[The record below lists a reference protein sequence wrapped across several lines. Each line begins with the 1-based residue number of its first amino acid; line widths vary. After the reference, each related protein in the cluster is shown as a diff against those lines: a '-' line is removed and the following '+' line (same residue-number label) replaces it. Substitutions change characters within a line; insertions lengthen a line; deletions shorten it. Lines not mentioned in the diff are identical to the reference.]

1 MQELPVFC
9 VLYIEF
15 KKRKEEEKMRASAK
29 KIDISKQEY
38 LVKLRIDKRTIIM
51 VRNEQSLKN
60 WKAKYPD
67 AVIVM

>member
-1 MQELPVFC
+1 
-9 VLYIEF
+9 
-15 KKRKEEEKMRASAK
+15 MRTSAK

-51 VRNEQSLKN
+51 VRNEQSLKS

-67 AVIVM
+67 AVVVL

>member
-1 MQELPVFC
+1 MSLFYRSL
-9 VLYIEF
+9 LY
-15 KKRKEEEKMRASAK
+15 KLNRKEEDRHMRASAK

>member
-1 MQELPVFC
+1 
-9 VLYIEF
+9 
-15 KKRKEEEKMRASAK
+15 MRASAK

-67 AVIVM
+67 AVVVM